1 MDDTRELR
9 VYVRAVRVG
18 SRTFICKEDVLTF
31 MLAQVNLCRRDD
43 TADEPPVEVV
53 ERMMATLDQIN
64 A

>member
-9 VYVRAVRVG
+9 VYVRAIRVG
-18 SRTFICKEDVLTF
+18 TKTFLCKEDVLTF

-43 TADEPPVEVV
+43 VEAPAIVEVV
-53 ERMMATLDQIN
+53 ESMMATIDQIN